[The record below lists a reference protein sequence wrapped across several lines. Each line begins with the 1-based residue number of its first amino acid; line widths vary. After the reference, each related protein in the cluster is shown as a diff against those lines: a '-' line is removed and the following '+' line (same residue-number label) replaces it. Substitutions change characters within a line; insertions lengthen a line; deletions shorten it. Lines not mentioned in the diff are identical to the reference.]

1 METILLATD
10 GSPSAE
16 QATAAAIE
24 LAVERD
30 AELAIVTAW
39 QIPISAF
46 GYSMYTAVPEL
57 AESERKAAEQ
67 ALRAAAEAAEA
78 AGLEPRAL
86 LTSGEPSQQ
95 ICAVADELEA
105 DLIVIGAHGWNP
117 LERLLLG
124 SISTRVLHHAR
135 CPVLVAREGARGG
148 LTRRARRLAA
158 VTA

>member
-10 GSPSAE
+10 GSPSAG

-30 AELAIVTAW
+30 AKLAIVTAW
-39 QIPISAF
+39 QIPVSAF

-57 AESERKAAEQ
+57 AESERKAAER
-67 ALRAAAEAAEA
+67 ALRIAVEAADA
-78 AGLEPRAL
+78 AGLETRAL
-86 LTSGEPSQQ
+86 LASGEASEQ
-95 ICAVADELEA
+95 ICVVAEQVDA

-124 SISTRVLHHAR
+124 SVSTRVLHHAR
-135 CPVLVAREGARGG
+135 CPVLVVREGARGA
-148 LTRRARRLAA
+148 LAHRVHELAA
-158 VTA
+158 APA